1 MINISKNTKYKL
13 IVFDLDGVL
22 INSQENMK
30 IAWLKVSKTLNLKIP
45 FSEYKKHI
53 GLPFYDILDKI
64 CPKNKKDYIQIKKI
78 YDKTSLENINKI
90 KFYKYSISTLKFIQA
105 KGIKISIFTSKD
117 KKRTLSILS
126 KTNILINSINTP
138 NKKLRGK
145 PHGDQLLNAIAV
157 ANVDRSETL
166 FIGDSRYDK
175 MASKKAGVKF
185 IYANYGYGNLE
196 NQIKINSIQDI
207 KKILIESL

>member
-64 CPKNKKDYIQIKKI
+64 CPENKKNYTQIKKI
-78 YDKTSLENINKI
+78 YDKISQENIDKI
-90 KFYKYSISTLKFIQA
+90 KFYKHSLTTLKFIQ
-105 KGIKISIFTSKD
+105 KNGIKISIFTSKD
-117 KKRTLSILS
+117 KKSTFSILS
-126 KTNILINSINTP
+126 KINILINSINTP

-145 PHGDQLLNAIAV
+145 PHADQLLNAIAI

-166 FIGDSRYDK
+166 FIGDSEYDK
-175 MASKKAGVKF
+175 LASKKAGVKF

-196 NQIKINSIQDI
+196 NQNHINNIQDI